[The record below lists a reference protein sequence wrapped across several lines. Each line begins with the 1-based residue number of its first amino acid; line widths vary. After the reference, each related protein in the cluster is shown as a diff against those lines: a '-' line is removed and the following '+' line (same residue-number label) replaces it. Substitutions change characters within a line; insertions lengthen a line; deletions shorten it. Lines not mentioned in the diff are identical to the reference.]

1 MQCSKY
7 SIWGK
12 GLILW
17 IYRVD
22 EKKVD
27 PDQMI
32 DPGSLAETVISQQC
46 VIN

>member
-12 GLILW
+12 GLILIW
-17 IYRVD
+17 NYGVD
-22 EKKVD
+22 EKNVD

-32 DPGSLAETVISQQC
+32 DQGSLVHPGEPHV
-46 VIN
+46 